1 MRSRESIDEFKVG
14 FRELV
19 RGKIRRFHPSKLCNF
34 DRARLAIDDR
44 AVEEVQVDGLRRIV
58 MDRGVVLVVNL
69 GVYAQ
74 LFEKLS
80 TQCFNER
87 LVRFDFAPRELP
99 QVRQVSIG
107 SASGEQDESVS
118 SNDCRYDCDH

>member
-19 RGKIRRFHPSKLCNF
+19 SGKIRRFHPSKLCNF
-34 DRARLAIDDR
+34 DRAWLAIDDR

-58 MDRGVVLVVNL
+58 MDGGVVLVVNL
-69 GVYAQ
+69 GVYTQ

-80 TQCFNER
+80 
-87 LVRFDFAPRELP
+87 P
-99 QVRQVSIG
+99 
-107 SASGEQDESVS
+107 
-118 SNDCRYDCDH
+118 